1 MFTDQHEDEGYQTV
15 WGPRK
20 VLGCFLILVGTIMGF
35 WVFMQV
41 YTIFT
46 APDKLT
52 LYQQLVSDYLE
63 TRLVI
68 EGEEISKLVL
78 PAEVLAYFIPIFL
91 LLVGLA
97 VAKMF
102 ISGGV
107 GLLRRNVQVSSPAIG
122 SVLSQQTG
130 QTESRK
136 DIS

>member
-1 MFTDQHEDEGYQTV
+1 MFADQHEDEGYQTV

-68 EGEEISKLVL
+68 EGEEVSKLIL
-78 PAEVLAYFIPIFL
+78 PAEVLAYFIP
-91 LLVGLA
+91 
-97 VAKMF
+97 M
-102 ISGGV
+102 
-107 GLLRRNVQVSSPAIG
+107 RRNVQVSSPAIG

-130 QTESRK
+130 QTENRK

>member
-1 MFTDQHEDEGYQTV
+1 
-15 WGPRK
+15 
-20 VLGCFLILVGTIMGF
+20 MGF

-41 YTIFT
+41 YGIFT
-46 APDKLT
+46 APEKLT

-107 GLLRRNVQVSSPAIG
+107 GLLRRNVQASPPAVRPIVSPQIG
-122 SVLSQQTG
+122 A
-130 QTESRK
+130 TENK
-136 DIS
+136 ADVP

>member
-1 MFTDQHEDEGYQTV
+1 MYTGEHEEAGYKTV
-15 WGPRK
+15 WGPRQ
-20 VLGCFLILVGTIMGF
+20 VVGCFLILVGTVMGF

-41 YTIFT
+41 YGIFT
-46 APDKLT
+46 APEKLT

-68 EGEEISKLVL
+68 EGEEVSTLVL
-78 PAEVLAYFIPIFL
+78 PAEVLAYFIPIVL
-91 LLVGLA
+91 LLVGTG

-102 ISGGV
+102 ITGGV
-107 GLLRRNVQVSSPAIG
+107 GLLRRNVQASFPAIR
-122 SVLSQQTG
+122 STVSQQIG